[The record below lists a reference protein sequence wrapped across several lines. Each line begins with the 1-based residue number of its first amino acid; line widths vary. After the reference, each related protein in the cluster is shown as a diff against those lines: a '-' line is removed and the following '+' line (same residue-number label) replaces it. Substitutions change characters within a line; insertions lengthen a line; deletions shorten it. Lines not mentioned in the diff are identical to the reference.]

1 MKVSQ
6 MPNLSS
12 MDLSMDWY
20 EVRARRDRHKHGGGF
35 VGFVRQDFICK
46 KSKKIWT

>member
-12 MDLSMDWY
+12 MDMNYWQEEIDINL
-20 EVRARRDRHKHGGGF
+20 EVDLLNLLGKALFAKD
-35 VGFVRQDFICK
+35 
-46 KSKKIWT
+46 